1 VNGVL
6 WSLVGLALLVSVG
19 LAVWVFRT
27 LRGAQHAGQLDSLQR
42 QISHLQ
48 RDLHAL
54 SEEVQALS
62 AKATQPAVRSGKTA
76 MHAPLSPSDSPY
88 NHAIDLVR
96 LGLSAS
102 EVASRCGIS
111 HSEAELIA
119 SLYRNSPAE

>member
-1 VNGVL
+1 MNGVL
-6 WSLVGLALLVSVG
+6 WLLVGLALLVSCG
-19 LAVWVFRT
+19 LAAWVFRT
-27 LRGAQHAGQLDSLQR
+27 LRSAQHTGQVDALQR
-42 QISHLQ
+42 QISNLQ

-54 SEEVQALS
+54 SAQVHELS
-62 AKATQPAVRSGKTA
+62 AKSAQTPSRSSKTVVSAPVPAA
-76 MHAPLSPSDSPY
+76 DSPY

>member
-1 VNGVL
+1 
-6 WSLVGLALLVSVG
+6 
-19 LAVWVFRT
+19 VFRT
-27 LRGAQHAGQLDSLQR
+27 LRSAQHASQVDALQR

-54 SEEVQALS
+54 SEQVHALS
-62 AKATQPAVRSGKTA
+62 AKTAQAPARSGKTA
-76 MHAPLSPSDSPY
+76 MPAPVSSADSPY

>member
-1 VNGVL
+1 MNGVL
-6 WSLVGLALLVSVG
+6 WSLVGVALLVSLG

-27 LRGAQHAGQLDSLQR
+27 LRGIQHAGQLDSLQR

-62 AKATQPAVRSGKTA
+62 AKATQPVARTGKTV
-76 MHAPLSPSDSPY
+76 MSVPVSSSDSPY